1 MKFHKAPKVDPEY
14 FSVISLFANSR
25 IKPIFKLISPDYY
38 FSGMTEYCIFRG
50 IIRLPEII
58 SHKNSFRG

>member
-38 FSGMTEYCIFRG
+38 FAGMTEYCIFRG
-50 IIRLPEII
+50 IVWLPEII
-58 SHKNSFRG
+58 SHKNSFLG